1 MTKRKQYPQQRIEA
15 ERRKQEHNAR
25 VILRDVMC
33 RERFQSTVHDQLTE
47 VLVKVAS
54 GQKLGSGKAKG

>member
-33 RERFQSTVHDQLTE
+33 RERFQSAVHDQLTE
-47 VLVKVAS
+47 VLLKVAS
-54 GQKLGSGKAKG
+54 GNRLEARK

>member
-47 VLVKVAS
+47 ALMKVAT
-54 GQKLGSGKAKG
+54 GNRLEARK